1 MTSMPQCTFDITRT
15 LPTKILF
22 YAIQLHLKWNIS
34 KLLCIPSRKKV
45 IERNKKASTN
55 VASSLRRRQERLKT
69 FRHNHIFQ
77 TKSCEV
83 VVTCIYCTQS
93 EQTVDSFAL

>member
-34 KLLCIPSRKKV
+34 KLLCLMHPKPEKS
-45 IERNKKASTN
+45 NKK
-55 VASSLRRRQERLKT
+55 E
-69 FRHNHIFQ
+69 
-77 TKSCEV
+77 
-83 VVTCIYCTQS
+83 
-93 EQTVDSFAL
+93 